1 MCRERRKL
9 EEKVRKEMANLE
21 RNDPGNSHG
30 GSLDTV
36 NGNTGAR
43 TNYHSDTSG
52 RKQRDIV
59 EVITLIGSDD
69 DSEEEEVRF
78 VRKKRRGQY

>member
-1 MCRERRKL
+1 
-9 EEKVRKEMANLE
+9 MANLE
-21 RNDPGNSHG
+21 RNDPGSSHG

-36 NGNTGAR
+36 NRNTGDR

-69 DSEEEEVRF
+69 DSEEEEEVRF
-78 VRKKRRGQY
+78 VRKKRRGQH